1 MRRRQLPFP
10 VRPRRISPID
20 RIENADQE
28 VRAAL
33 LRSMRA
39 VGERRRRVSHLQVAA
54 GIAAA
59 ALMLTSLAGV
69 PLLASVALLIL
80 GMVMLVSAGRRI
92 LASPPPAA
100 EHVMR
105 AHLRTRWF
113 DRALAGRLRGSPP
126 DVAARYR
133 FVRDHVQPA
142 IAPVRSLITPQ
153 LTGLWLL
160 TAALA
165 ALTGAATFALADLA
179 DYQTARA
186 EAMQDPADPKPWVQ
200 ATGAAD
206 AGLAARSA
214 SEAVMRAGVA
224 LIGSSCALALAA
236 SIAGPAI
243 IRRRVLRSACPACGY
258 DLSATGD
265 ALPPQLG
272 ARGCGPALC
281 PECACPWPRIP
292 MATDEEIL
300 AAGATAQH
308 P

>member
-1 MRRRQLPFP
+1 MRRRQLPFL

-28 VRAAL
+28 VRSAL

-39 VGERRRRVSHLQVAA
+39 VGARRKRANYLHGAA
-54 GIAAA
+54 GVGAA

-80 GMVMLVSAGRRI
+80 GLVMLVSAGRRI
-92 LASPPPAA
+92 LASPPPAP
-100 EHVMR
+100 EHAMR

-113 DRALAGRLRGSPP
+113 DRSLAGRLRGSPP
-126 DVAARYR
+126 DIAARYR

-142 IAPVRSLITPQ
+142 IAPIRSLVTPQ
-153 LTGLWLL
+153 LTGLWLF
-160 TAALA
+160 TWALA
-165 ALTGAATFALADLA
+165 ALAGAAAFALEDLA
-179 DYQTARA
+179 DYQSARA

-214 SEAVMRAGVA
+214 SDAVMRGGFVVIAC
-224 LIGSSCALALAA
+224 SCALAVGAA
-236 SIAGPAI
+236 IAGPAI

-258 DLSATGD
+258 DLTASDD

-272 ARGCGPALC
+272 VRGCGPALC

-300 AAGATAQH
+300 AAGERAAK